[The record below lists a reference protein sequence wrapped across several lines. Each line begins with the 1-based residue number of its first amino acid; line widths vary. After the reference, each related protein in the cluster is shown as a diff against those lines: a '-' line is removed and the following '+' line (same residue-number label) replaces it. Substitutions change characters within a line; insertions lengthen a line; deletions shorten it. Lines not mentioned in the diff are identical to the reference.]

1 MDNKDRSP
9 GNTAIS
15 ISLSEELLYQ
25 IDARAKRLG
34 VPRSTYLVQLARKDI
49 LAGGNLALQELGTA
63 AGDAAL
69 NPRDVIEEMRQIAGA
84 MDTPHKKTPG
94 KKKAANG

>member
-34 VPRSTYLVQLARKDI
+34 VPRSTYLVQLARKEPDRRAGTAKAGRAQT
-49 LAGGNLALQELGTA
+49 LSAAGG
-63 AGDAAL
+63 
-69 NPRDVIEEMRQIAGA
+69 
-84 MDTPHKKTPG
+84 K
-94 KKKAANG
+94 

>member
-69 NPRDVIEEMRQIAGA
+69 KLDVRKRYRLPEVNERRQ
-84 MDTPHKKTPG
+84 
-94 KKKAANG
+94 